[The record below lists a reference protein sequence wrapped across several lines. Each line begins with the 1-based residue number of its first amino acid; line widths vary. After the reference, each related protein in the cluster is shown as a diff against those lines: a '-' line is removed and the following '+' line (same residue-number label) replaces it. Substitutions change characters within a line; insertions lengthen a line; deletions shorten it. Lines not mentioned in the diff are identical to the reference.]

1 MVERSAIYT
10 ELEFKELLE
19 EETKQKNEI
28 IYRHGEEIRA
38 FEDQKQI
45 RQEQF
50 KAINERET
58 KEEIDERFEIQDGKL
73 KGKITQRQV

>member
-1 MVERSAIYT
+1 MVEKSLYT

-38 FEDQKQI
+38 FEDQKTM
-45 RQEQF
+45 R
-50 KAINERET
+50 
-58 KEEIDERFEIQDGKL
+58 
-73 KGKITQRQV
+73 

>member
-1 MVERSAIYT
+1 MVEKSLYT

-38 FEDQKQI
+38 FEDQKMM

-50 KAINERET
+50 KPINDRET
-58 KEEIDERFEIQDGKL
+58 KEEVDERFEVQDGKL
-73 KGKITQRQV
+73 KGKIT